1 VTLALSEPG
10 ATAAFLAVIGLL
22 LAACAVF
29 ARALDRVGIP
39 VVLVFL
45 LLGMIGGSEG
55 LGGIVMEDYNLAFRL
70 GTIAL
75 ILILFD
81 GGMNTSWRAIRA
93 NAAPAGLLA
102 TVGVVATAALLALI
116 ARALGLSWTEALL
129 IGAIVSSTDAAAV
142 FAVLRGGSL
151 KLRPRVRDTIEVESC
166 LNDPMAVI
174 LTLGV
179 VEFVRLSSD
188 PGSPTPPLW
197 SMTIQVPIQLVI
209 GALVGAGIGHLARLV
224 LIHARL
230 SNGGL
235 FPVITIAA
243 ALAAFGVATVGYGS
257 GFLAVFV
264 CGAVVGNGAMPYK
277 AGLRRIHD
285 AAAWM
290 SQVCMFLMLGLLVF
304 PSQLLPVAGIG
315 LLLGLALAI
324 LVRPLVVIAC
334 LAIFRWPVRESGYI
348 GWVGLRGA
356 VPIILAIF
364 PVMAGLPEGDR
375 VFHIVFFIV
384 VLSAIVPGASI
395 VPLAR
400 RLGISLPGVEEPSA
414 AIELNSI
421 RQLKGDI
428 RVYRIQPAV
437 AACDA
442 TLADISLPPGVS
454 VILVVRA
461 EQLIAA
467 RGPTR
472 LQPGD
477 HVYIFCQ
484 PEDEPLI
491 GLFFGD
497 PLPT

>member
-1 VTLALSEPG
+1 MTLALSEPG

-22 LAACAVF
+22 LAASAVF
-29 ARALDRVGIP
+29 ARALDRVGVP

-45 LLGMIGGSEG
+45 VLGMVGGSEG
-55 LGGIVMEDYNLAFRL
+55 LGGIVMEDFDLAFRL

-81 GGMNTSWRAIRA
+81 GGMNTSWRSIRA
-93 NAAPAGLLA
+93 SAAPAGLLA
-102 TVGVVATAALLALI
+102 TAGVVATAALLALI
-116 ARALGLSWTEALL
+116 ARALGLTWTESLL

-151 KLRPRVRDTIEVESC
+151 KLRPRVRNTIEVESC

-179 VEFVRLSSD
+179 VESVRLATI
-188 PGSPTPPLW
+188 PGGSPPALW
-197 SMTIQVPIQLVI
+197 SLALQIPVQLVI
-209 GALVGAGIGHLARLV
+209 GVLVGLGIGHLARLV

-230 SNGGL
+230 ANGGL
-235 FPVITIAA
+235 FPAVTIAA
-243 ALAAFGVATVGYGS
+243 ALAAFGVATVGFGS

-264 CGAVVGNGAMPYK
+264 CGAIIGNSALPYK
-277 AGLRRIHD
+277 PGLRRVHD

-304 PSQLLPVAGIG
+304 PSRLLPVAGIG

-324 LVRPLVVIAC
+324 LVRPLVVIAF
-334 LAIFRWPVRESGYI
+334 LALFRWPIRESGYV

-356 VPIILAIF
+356 VPIILATF

-395 VPLAR
+395 LPLAR
-400 RLGISLPGVEEPSA
+400 RLGISVPGDNEPAA
-414 AIELNSI
+414 AIELNSV

-467 RGPTR
+467 RGHTR

-491 GLFFGD
+491 GLIFGD
-497 PLPT
+497 PVAA